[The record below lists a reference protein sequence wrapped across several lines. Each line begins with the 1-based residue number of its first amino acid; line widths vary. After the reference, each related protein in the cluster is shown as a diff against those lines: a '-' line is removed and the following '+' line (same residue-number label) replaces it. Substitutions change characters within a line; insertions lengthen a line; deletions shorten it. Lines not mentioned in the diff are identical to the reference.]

1 MPSARP
7 EASNGAGYLEMLG
20 RLGAAERAILRLLAA
35 GDSNRAIA
43 EALDE
48 SEARVKSMVRAI
60 LVKLD
65 CRNRTEAAVLTAKVL
80 LPRSDEH
87 TSELQS
93 LMRISSAVIYLKT
106 KIT

>member
-1 MPSARP
+1 
-7 EASNGAGYLEMLG
+7 MLG

-48 SEARVKSMVRAI
+48 SEARVKSVVRAI

-65 CRNRTEAAVLTAKVL
+65 CRNRTEAAVLTATVL
-80 LPRSDEH
+80 LPLLDRTQDDDAAADDSRSLRRRPGHRRRALPQE
-87 TSELQS
+87 TP
-93 LMRISSAVIYLKT
+93 RPP
-106 KIT
+106 

>member
-65 CRNRTEAAVLTAKVL
+65 CRNRTEAAVLTAAVL
-80 LPRSDEH
+80 LDRKSTRLNSSNQCASRLP
-87 TSELQS
+87 TS
-93 LMRISSAVIYLKT
+93 AGT
-106 KIT
+106 KKN